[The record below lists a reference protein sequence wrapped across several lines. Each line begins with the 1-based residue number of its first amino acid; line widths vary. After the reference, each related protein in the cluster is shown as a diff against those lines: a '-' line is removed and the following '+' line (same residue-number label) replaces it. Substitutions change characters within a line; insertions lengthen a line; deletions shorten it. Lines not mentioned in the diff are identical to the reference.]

1 MTVSEGLL
9 IAILAGIFGYLG
21 SLTAAFLQ
29 AWKWKSG
36 EQPKAKAD
44 AAGELTDTSLAL
56 VIAIRTEMESNQ
68 RKSQTEMT
76 AMRTELA
83 AVRLENQQMREKLTE
98 LEDVKEWAER
108 LVHQVQSL
116 GGEPVKMKVRMVKL

>member
-1 MTVSEGLL
+1 MTFSEGLL
-9 IAILAGIFGYLG
+9 IAIIGAVAAVLTSLATTAMQGY
-21 SLTAAFLQ
+21 
-29 AWKWKSG
+29 KWKSG
-36 EQPKAKAD
+36 EQPVAAAN

-56 VIAIRTEMESNQ
+56 VIAIRSEMESNQ
-68 RKSQTEMT
+68 KKAKDEMT

-108 LVHQVQSL
+108 LVHQIQSL
-116 GGEPVKMKVRMVKL
+116 GGEPVKMRVRMAKL